1 MYILIFLILLIIIIL
16 NSLIKDKI
24 LLFKVYSITFLI
36 SSILIL
42 LIGLTI
48 KYLIKINI
56 TFININKISNIIIN
70 KFIYISLLFL
80 LLSIIS
86 FTISLLR
93 KKYLK

>member
-42 LIGLTI
+42 LMGLTI

>member
-16 NSLIKDKI
+16 NLLIKDKI